1 MKRYILFAFDDFY
14 PGGGLYD
21 RHLSFNK
28 TDELA
33 KYLAM
38 EYPRDTYQIL
48 DTKTGAQWV
57 FDSVEELSE
66 WKAEED
72 TPIRVDVTG
81 RIWLRGRTYLTRRT
95 SEHLIEQLRFAVD
108 AELTDEEAR
117 YIVSTFYTSKPI
129 RLTDDGFFSR
139 TYELEL
145 TDMDIDL
152 GYPDFLKLIPD
163 KDGVIYHTF
172 PEEADLYAVV

>member
-33 KYLAM
+33 NYLAM
-38 EYPRDTYQIL
+38 ESPRDTYQIL
-48 DTKTGAQWV
+48 DTKDGAQWV

-66 WKAEED
+66 WEAEED

-81 RIWLRGRTYLTRRT
+81 RIWLRGRTYLTKRT
-95 SEHLIEQLRFAVD
+95 SAHLIEQLRSAVD
-108 AELTDEEAR
+108 AELTDEDAR

-129 RLTDDGFFSR
+129 RITDGVYFSR
-139 TYELEL
+139 TYELEIS
-145 TDMDIDL
+145 DVYADF
-152 GYPDFLKLIPD
+152 GYPDFLLLIPD

-172 PEEADLYAVV
+172 PEEADLYAG

>member
-28 TDELA
+28 PDELA
-33 KYLAM
+33 NYLAM
-38 EYPRDTYQIL
+38 ESPRDTYQIL
-48 DTKTGAQWV
+48 DTKDGAQWV

-81 RIWLRGRTYLTRRT
+81 RIWLRGRTYLTKRT
-95 SEHLIEQLRFAVD
+95 SEHLIEQLRSAVNE
-108 AELTDEEAR
+108 ELTEEEASA
-117 YIVSTFYTSKPI
+117 IVSLFYPSI
-129 RLTDDGFFSR
+129 RITDDGFFGR

-145 TDMDIDL
+145 ADPCIDL
-152 GYPDFLKLIPD
+152 RYPDFLQLIPD

-172 PEEADLYAVV
+172 PEEADLYAR

>member
-1 MKRYILFAFDDFY
+1 MKRYILFAFDTFY

-38 EYPRDTYQIL
+38 GSPRDTYQIL
-48 DTKTGAQWV
+48 DTKDGAQWV

-72 TPIRVDVTG
+72 TPIRVDVSG
-81 RIWLRGRTYLTRRT
+81 RIPLSDRTYLTKRT
-95 SEHLIEQLRFAVD
+95 SEHLIEQLRSTVD
-108 AELTDEEAR
+108 AELTDEEASA
-117 YIVSTFYTSKPI
+117 IVSLFYPSI
-129 RLTDDGFFSR
+129 RITDGGFSSR

-145 TDMDIDL
+145 ADPDIDL
-152 GYPDFLKLIPD
+152 RYPDFLQLIPD

-172 PEEADLYAVV
+172 PEEADLYGG